1 MTRFFIS
8 ISISIL
14 LFGILNS
21 NTLIGQKK
29 SELLKRQEKILL
41 EKIEHT
47 KVLIDQTRA
56 TKKLTLSE
64 INIVNKQI
72 KYRQKLIDNYNIQLR
87 RMDEKIQEINRQ
99 VNSLINTNKILREEY
114 KKMLLYAFKNRD
126 PNYKFLYIVSASTFS
141 EAFHR
146 MKYIQH
152 YKDYRLKQI
161 DRVKKTQDNLTIKK
175 EELNEE
181 IKKKKDL
188 LEIKKNE
195 KTNYQSDK
203 NSQLISLNKIR
214 NNEETLAADLEKN
227 NVKRNEIA
235 KAVKKAIE
243 DEIKALEKL
252 KKAKFSL
259 TPEGIAMSKSF
270 NKNKGRLIWPV
281 ERGEITSK
289 YGKHQHHL
297 VTTAFVDNNGIDITT
312 SKNANVRAVFEGKV
326 TSVLIIPGAGRVV
339 MVSHGEYRTVYANL
353 QEVYVKKGDQVK
365 SKDKLGK
372 LLAKESGISE
382 SHCEIWRIL
391 SSGMNTV
398 NPSLWL
404 ST

>member
-1 MTRFFIS
+1 MNKQLIYIS
-8 ISISIL
+8 IVLVSFFNLPSFL
-14 LFGILNS
+14 S
-21 NTLIGQKK
+21 QKK
-29 SELLKRQEKILL
+29 SELLKKQEKILL
-41 EKIEHT
+41 EKIENT
-47 KVLIDQTRA
+47 KVLINQTRA

-72 KYRQKLIDNYNIQLR
+72 RYRQKLIDNYNFQLR
-87 RMDEKIQEINRQ
+87 KMDEKIQEINRQ
-99 VNSLINTNKILREEY
+99 VNSLKNTNKILKEEY

-126 PNYKFLYIVSASTFS
+126 PNYKFLYIISASTFS

-161 DRVKKTQDNLTIKK
+161 DRIKKTQEALAISK
-175 EELNEE
+175 EQLNEE
-181 IKKKKDL
+181 IKNKKDL
-188 LEIKKNE
+188 LEIKE
-195 KTNYQSDK
+195 KEKLNYLTDK
-203 NSQLISLNKIR
+203 NSQLISLEKIKRNENKLA
-214 NNEETLAADLEKN
+214 EELEKN
-227 NVKRNEIA
+227 NAERREIA

-259 TPEGIAMSKSF
+259 TPEGLAMSKSF
-270 NKNKGRLIWPV
+270 NKNKGKLIWPV

-289 YGKHQHHL
+289 YGRHQHH
-297 VTTAFVDNNGIDITT
+297 VVSTAFVDNNGIDITT
-312 SKNANVRAVFEGKV
+312 SKNANVRSVFEGKV

-353 QEVYVKKGDQVK
+353 QEVYVKKGDIVK
-365 SKDKLGK
+365 PKENLGK

-382 SHCEIWRIL
+382 SHFEIWRIL

-404 ST
+404 SK

>member
-1 MTRFFIS
+1 MNKVIFF
-8 ISISIL
+8 ISIL
-14 LFGILNS
+14 LFGIVNS
-21 NTLIGQKK
+21 NPLLGQKK
-29 SELLKRQEKILL
+29 SEILKKQEKILL

-64 INIVNKQI
+64 INIVNRQI
-72 KYRQKLIDNYNIQLR
+72 KYRQKLINNYNFQLR
-87 RMDEKIQEINRQ
+87 KMDEKIQEINRQ
-99 VNSLINTNKILREEY
+99 VNSLVNTNKILREEY

-126 PNYKFLYIVSASTFS
+126 PNYKFLYIISASTFS

-161 DRVKKTQDNLTIKK
+161 ERIKKTQNNLAIKK
-175 EELNEE
+175 EELNKE
-181 IKKKKDL
+181 IIKKKDL
-188 LEIKKNE
+188 LEIKKKE
-195 KTNYQSDK
+195 KLNYQSDK
-203 NSQLISLNKIR
+203 NLQLISLDKIR
-214 NNEETLAADLEKN
+214 NNEENLAAELEIN
-227 NVKRNEIA
+227 NKKRNEIA

-243 DEIKALEKL
+243 NEIKALEKL
-252 KKAKFSL
+252 KKAKFAL
-259 TPEGIAMSKSF
+259 TPEGIAISKNF

-289 YGKHQHHL
+289 YGRHQHHL
-297 VTTAFVDNNGIDITT
+297 VTTAFVDNNGVDITT

-353 QEVYVKKGDQVK
+353 QEVYVKKGDYVK
-365 SKDKLGK
+365 PKDKLGK

-382 SHCEIWRIL
+382 SHFEIWRIL
-391 SSGMNTV
+391 ASGMSTV
-398 NPSLWL
+398 NPSFWL
-404 ST
+404 SK

>member
-1 MTRFFIS
+1 MTRFFIY
-8 ISISIL
+8 ISIL

-382 SHCEIWRIL
+382 SHFEIWRIL

-404 ST
+404 SK

>member
-1 MTRFFIS
+1 MNKQIIYIS
-8 ISISIL
+8 IVL
-14 LFGILNS
+14 LSFFNLPS
-21 NTLIGQKK
+21 FLSQKK
-29 SELLKRQEKILL
+29 SELLKKQEKILL
-41 EKIEHT
+41 EKIENT
-47 KVLIDQTRA
+47 KVLINQTRA

-64 INIVNKQI
+64 INIVNRQI
-72 KYRQKLIDNYNIQLR
+72 RYRQKLIDNYNFQLR
-87 RMDEKIQEINRQ
+87 KMDEKIQEINRQ
-99 VNSLINTNKILREEY
+99 VNSLKNTNKILKEEY

-126 PNYKFLYIVSASTFS
+126 PNYKFLYIISASTFS

-161 DRVKKTQDNLTIKK
+161 ERIKKTQEALAISK
-175 EELNEE
+175 EQLNEE
-181 IKKKKDL
+181 IKNKKDL
-188 LEIKKNE
+188 LEIKE
-195 KTNYQSDK
+195 KEKLNYLTDK
-203 NSQLISLNKIR
+203 NSQLISLEKIKRNENKLA
-214 NNEETLAADLEKN
+214 EELEKN
-227 NVKRNEIA
+227 NAERREIA

-243 DEIKALEKL
+243 DEIRALEKL

-259 TPEGIAMSKSF
+259 TPEGLAMSKSF
-270 NKNKGRLIWPV
+270 NKNKGKLIWPV

-289 YGKHQHHL
+289 YGRHQHH
-297 VTTAFVDNNGIDITT
+297 VVSTAFVDNNGIDITT
-312 SKNANVRAVFEGKV
+312 SKNANVRSVFEGKV

-353 QEVYVKKGDQVK
+353 QEVYVKKGDIVK
-365 SKDKLGK
+365 PKETLGK

-382 SHCEIWRIL
+382 SHFEIWRIL

-404 ST
+404 SK

>member
-1 MTRFFIS
+1 MNKQIIYIS
-8 ISISIL
+8 IVL
-14 LFGILNS
+14 LSFFNLPS
-21 NTLIGQKK
+21 FLSQKK
-29 SELLKRQEKILL
+29 SELLKKQEKILL
-41 EKIEHT
+41 EKIENT
-47 KVLIDQTRA
+47 KVLINQTRA

-64 INIVNKQI
+64 INIVNRQI
-72 KYRQKLIDNYNIQLR
+72 RYRQKLIDNYNFQLR
-87 RMDEKIQEINRQ
+87 KMDEKIQEINRQ
-99 VNSLINTNKILREEY
+99 VNSLKNTNKILKEEY

-126 PNYKFLYIVSASTFS
+126 PNYKFLYIISASTFS

-161 DRVKKTQDNLTIKK
+161 ERIKKTQEALAISK
-175 EELNEE
+175 EQLNEE
-181 IKKKKDL
+181 IKNKKDL
-188 LEIKKNE
+188 LEIKE
-195 KTNYQSDK
+195 KEKLNYLTDK
-203 NSQLISLNKIR
+203 NSQLISLEKIKRNENKLA
-214 NNEETLAADLEKN
+214 EELEKN
-227 NVKRNEIA
+227 NVERREIA

-243 DEIKALEKL
+243 DEIRALEKL

-259 TPEGIAMSKSF
+259 TPEGLAMSKSF
-270 NKNKGRLIWPV
+270 NKNKGKLIWPV

-289 YGKHQHHL
+289 YGRHQHH
-297 VTTAFVDNNGIDITT
+297 VVSTAFVDNNGIDITT
-312 SKNANVRAVFEGKV
+312 SKNANVRSVFEGKV

-353 QEVYVKKGDQVK
+353 QEVYVKKGDIVK
-365 SKDKLGK
+365 PKENLGK

-382 SHCEIWRIL
+382 AHFEIWRIL

-404 ST
+404 SK

>member
-1 MTRFFIS
+1 MNKQLIYIS
-8 ISISIL
+8 IVL
-14 LFGILNS
+14 LSFFNLPS
-21 NTLIGQKK
+21 FLSQKK
-29 SELLKRQEKILL
+29 SELLKKQEKILL
-41 EKIEHT
+41 EKIENT
-47 KVLIDQTRA
+47 KVLINQTRA

-64 INIVNKQI
+64 INIVNRQI
-72 KYRQKLIDNYNIQLR
+72 RYRQKLIDNYNFQLR
-87 RMDEKIQEINRQ
+87 KMDEKIQEINRQ
-99 VNSLINTNKILREEY
+99 VNSLKNTNKILKEEY

-126 PNYKFLYIVSASTFS
+126 PNYKFLYIISASTFS

-161 DRVKKTQDNLTIKK
+161 DRIKKTQEALAISK
-175 EELNEE
+175 EQLNEE
-181 IKKKKDL
+181 IKNKKDL
-188 LEIKKNE
+188 LEIKE
-195 KTNYQSDK
+195 KEKLNYLTDK
-203 NSQLISLNKIR
+203 NSQLISLEKIKRNENKLA
-214 NNEETLAADLEKN
+214 EELEKN
-227 NVKRNEIA
+227 NAERREIA

-259 TPEGIAMSKSF
+259 TPEGLAMSKSF
-270 NKNKGRLIWPV
+270 NKNKGKLIWPV

-289 YGKHQHHL
+289 YGRHQHH
-297 VTTAFVDNNGIDITT
+297 VVSTAFVDNNGIDITT
-312 SKNANVRAVFEGKV
+312 SKNANVRSVFEGKV

-353 QEVYVKKGDQVK
+353 QEVYVKKGDIVK
-365 SKDKLGK
+365 PKENLGK

-382 SHCEIWRIL
+382 SHFEIWRIL

-404 ST
+404 SK

>member
-1 MTRFFIS
+1 MNKQLIYIS
-8 ISISIL
+8 IVLVSFFNLPSFL
-14 LFGILNS
+14 S
-21 NTLIGQKK
+21 QKK
-29 SELLKRQEKILL
+29 SELLKKQEKILL
-41 EKIEHT
+41 EKIENT
-47 KVLIDQTRA
+47 KVLINQTRA

-64 INIVNKQI
+64 INIVNRQI
-72 KYRQKLIDNYNIQLR
+72 RYRQKLIDNYNFQLR
-87 RMDEKIQEINRQ
+87 KMDEKIQEINRQ
-99 VNSLINTNKILREEY
+99 VNSLKNTNKILKEEY

-126 PNYKFLYIVSASTFS
+126 PNYKFLYIISASTFS

-161 DRVKKTQDNLTIKK
+161 DRIKKTQEDLAISK
-175 EELNEE
+175 EQLNEE
-181 IKKKKDL
+181 IKNKKDL
-188 LEIKKNE
+188 LEIKE
-195 KTNYQSDK
+195 KEKLNYLTDK
-203 NSQLISLNKIR
+203 NSQLISLEKIKRNENKLA
-214 NNEETLAADLEKN
+214 EELEKN
-227 NVKRNEIA
+227 NAERREIA

-243 DEIKALEKL
+243 DEIRALEKL

-259 TPEGIAMSKSF
+259 TPEGLAMSKSF
-270 NKNKGRLIWPV
+270 NKNKGKLIWPV

-289 YGKHQHHL
+289 YGRHQHH
-297 VTTAFVDNNGIDITT
+297 VVSTAFVDNNGIDITT
-312 SKNANVRAVFEGKV
+312 SKNANVRSVFEGKV

-353 QEVYVKKGDQVK
+353 QEVYVKKGDIVK
-365 SKDKLGK
+365 PKENLGK

-382 SHCEIWRIL
+382 SHFEIWRIL

-404 ST
+404 SK

>member
-1 MTRFFIS
+1 MNKVIFF
-8 ISISIL
+8 ISIL
-14 LFGILNS
+14 LFGIVNS
-21 NTLIGQKK
+21 NPLFGQKK
-29 SELLKRQEKILL
+29 SELLKKQEKILL

-47 KVLIDQTRA
+47 KVLINQTRA

-64 INIVNKQI
+64 INIVNRQI
-72 KYRQKLIDNYNIQLR
+72 KYRQKLIDNYNFQLR
-87 RMDEKIQEINRQ
+87 KMDEKIQEINRQ
-99 VNSLINTNKILREEY
+99 VNSLVNTNKILREEY

-126 PNYKFLYIVSASTFS
+126 PNYKFLYIISASTFS

-161 DRVKKTQDNLTIKK
+161 ERIKKTQNNLAIKK
-175 EELNEE
+175 EELNKE
-181 IKKKKDL
+181 IIKKKDL
-188 LEIKKNE
+188 LEIKKKE
-195 KTNYQSDK
+195 KLNYQSDK
-203 NSQLISLNKIR
+203 NSQLISLDKIR
-214 NNEETLAADLEKN
+214 DNEQNLAAELEKN
-227 NVKRNEIA
+227 NKKRNEIV

-252 KKAKFSL
+252 KKAKFAL

-289 YGKHQHHL
+289 YGRHQHHL
-297 VTTAFVDNNGIDITT
+297 VTTAFVDNNGVDITT

-365 SKDKLGK
+365 AKDKLGK

-382 SHCEIWRIL
+382 SHFEIWRIL
-391 SSGMNTV
+391 ASGMSTV
-398 NPSLWL
+398 NPSFWL
-404 ST
+404 SK

>member
-1 MTRFFIS
+1 MNKVIFF
-8 ISISIL
+8 ISIL
-14 LFGILNS
+14 LFGIINS
-21 NTLIGQKK
+21 TNPLFGQKK
-29 SELLKRQEKILL
+29 SELLKKQEKILL

-64 INIVNKQI
+64 INIVNRQI
-72 KYRQKLIDNYNIQLR
+72 KYRQKLIDNYNFQLR
-87 RMDEKIQEINRQ
+87 KMDEKIQEINRQ
-99 VNSLINTNKILREEY
+99 VNSLLNTNKILREEY

-126 PNYKFLYIVSASTFS
+126 PNYKFLYIISASTFS

-161 DRVKKTQDNLTIKK
+161 ERIKKTQNNLAIKK
-175 EELNEE
+175 EELNKEI
-181 IKKKKDL
+181 IKKKNL
-188 LEIKKNE
+188 LEIKKKE
-195 KTNYQSDK
+195 KLNYQSDK
-203 NSQLISLNKIR
+203 NSQLISLEKIR
-214 NNEETLAADLEKN
+214 DNEQNLAAELEKN
-227 NVKRNEIA
+227 NKKRNEIV

-252 KKAKFSL
+252 KKAKFAL
-259 TPEGIAMSKSF
+259 TPEGIAISKSF

-289 YGKHQHHL
+289 YGRHQHHL
-297 VTTAFVDNNGIDITT
+297 VTTAFVDNNGVDITT

-353 QEVYVKKGDQVK
+353 QEVFVKKGDQVK
-365 SKDKLGK
+365 AKDKLGK

-382 SHCEIWRIL
+382 SHFEIWKIL
-391 SSGMNTV
+391 ASGMSTV
-398 NPSLWL
+398 NPSFWL
-404 ST
+404 SK

>member
-1 MTRFFIS
+1 MNKQLIYISLVLLSFFNLPS
-8 ISISIL
+8 FLS
-14 LFGILNS
+14 
-21 NTLIGQKK
+21 QKK
-29 SELLKRQEKILL
+29 SELLKKQEKILL
-41 EKIEHT
+41 EKIENT
-47 KVLIDQTRA
+47 KVLINQTRA

-64 INIVNKQI
+64 INIVNRQI
-72 KYRQKLIDNYNIQLR
+72 RYRQKLIDNYNFQLSK
-87 RMDEKIQEINRQ
+87 MDEKIQEINRQ
-99 VNSLINTNKILREEY
+99 VNSLKNTNKILKEEY

-126 PNYKFLYIVSASTFS
+126 PNYKFLYIISASTFS

-161 DRVKKTQDNLTIKK
+161 ERIKKTQEALAISK
-175 EELNEE
+175 EQLNEE
-181 IKKKKDL
+181 IKNKKDL
-188 LEIKKNE
+188 LEIKE
-195 KTNYQSDK
+195 KEKLNYLTDK
-203 NSQLISLNKIR
+203 NSQLISLEKIKRNENKLA
-214 NNEETLAADLEKN
+214 EELEKN
-227 NVKRNEIA
+227 NAERREIA

-243 DEIKALEKL
+243 DEIRALEKL

-259 TPEGIAMSKSF
+259 TPEGLAMSKSF
-270 NKNKGRLIWPV
+270 NKNKGKFIWPV

-289 YGKHQHHL
+289 YGRHQHH
-297 VTTAFVDNNGIDITT
+297 VVSTAFVDNNGIDITT
-312 SKNANVRAVFEGKV
+312 SKNANVRSVFEGKV

-353 QEVYVKKGDQVK
+353 QEVYVKKGDIVK
-365 SKDKLGK
+365 PKENLGK

-382 SHCEIWRIL
+382 SHFEIWRIL

-404 ST
+404 SK

>member
-1 MTRFFIS
+1 MNKVIFF
-8 ISISIL
+8 ISIL
-14 LFGILNS
+14 LFGIVNS
-21 NTLIGQKK
+21 NPLFGQKK
-29 SELLKRQEKILL
+29 SELLKKQEKILL

-64 INIVNKQI
+64 INIVNRQI
-72 KYRQKLIDNYNIQLR
+72 KYRQKLIDNYNFQLR
-87 RMDEKIQEINRQ
+87 KMDEKIQEINRQ
-99 VNSLINTNKILREEY
+99 VNSLVNTNKILREEY

-126 PNYKFLYIVSASTFS
+126 PNYKFLYIISASTFS

-161 DRVKKTQDNLTIKK
+161 ERIKKTQNNLAIKK
-175 EELNEE
+175 EELNKE
-181 IKKKKDL
+181 IIKKKDL
-188 LEIKKNE
+188 LEIKKKE
-195 KTNYQSDK
+195 KLNYQSDK
-203 NSQLISLNKIR
+203 NSQLISLDKIR
-214 NNEETLAADLEKN
+214 DNEQNLAAELEKN
-227 NVKRNEIA
+227 NKKRNEIV

-252 KKAKFSL
+252 KKAKFAL

-289 YGKHQHHL
+289 YGRHQHHL
-297 VTTAFVDNNGIDITT
+297 VTTAFVDNNGVDITT

-365 SKDKLGK
+365 AKDKLGK

-382 SHCEIWRIL
+382 SHFEIWRIL
-391 SSGMNTV
+391 ASGMSTV
-398 NPSLWL
+398 NPSFWL
-404 ST
+404 SK

>member
-1 MTRFFIS
+1 MNKQLIYIFIVLLSFFNLPS
-8 ISISIL
+8 FLS
-14 LFGILNS
+14 
-21 NTLIGQKK
+21 QKK
-29 SELLKRQEKILL
+29 SELLKKQEKILL
-41 EKIEHT
+41 EKIENT
-47 KVLIDQTRA
+47 KVLINQTRA

-64 INIVNKQI
+64 INIVNRQI
-72 KYRQKLIDNYNIQLR
+72 RYRQKLIDNYNFQLR
-87 RMDEKIQEINRQ
+87 KMDEKIQEINRQ
-99 VNSLINTNKILREEY
+99 VNSLKNTNKILKEEY

-126 PNYKFLYIVSASTFS
+126 PNYKFLYIISASTFS

-161 DRVKKTQDNLTIKK
+161 DRIKKTQEALALSK

-181 IKKKKDL
+181 IKNKKDL
-188 LEIKKNE
+188 LEIKEQE
-195 KTNYQSDK
+195 KLNYLTDK
-203 NSQLISLNKIR
+203 NSQLISLEKIKRNENKLA
-214 NNEETLAADLEKN
+214 EELEKN
-227 NVKRNEIA
+227 NAERREIA

-243 DEIKALEKL
+243 DEIRALEKL

-259 TPEGIAMSKSF
+259 TPEGLAMSKSF
-270 NKNKGRLIWPV
+270 NKNKGKLIWPV

-289 YGKHQHHL
+289 YGRHQHH
-297 VTTAFVDNNGIDITT
+297 VVSTAFVDNNGIDITT
-312 SKNANVRAVFEGKV
+312 SKNANVRSVFEGKV

-353 QEVYVKKGDQVK
+353 QEVYVKKGDIVK
-365 SKDKLGK
+365 RKENLGK

-382 SHCEIWRIL
+382 SHFEIWRIL
-391 SSGMNTV
+391 SSGMDTV

-404 ST
+404 SK

>member
-1 MTRFFIS
+1 MNKVIFF
-8 ISISIL
+8 ISIL
-14 LFGILNS
+14 LFGILNINPLFS
-21 NTLIGQKK
+21 QKK
-29 SELLKRQEKILL
+29 SELLKIQEKILL

-64 INIVNKQI
+64 INIVNRQI
-72 KYRQKLIDNYNIQLR
+72 KYRQKLIDNYNFQLR
-87 RMDEKIQEINRQ
+87 KMDEKIQEINRQ
-99 VNSLINTNKILREEY
+99 INSLVNTNKILREEY

-126 PNYKFLYIVSASTFS
+126 PNYKFLYIISASTFS

-161 DRVKKTQDNLTIKK
+161 DRIKKTQNNLFIKK
-175 EELNEE
+175 RRIKVKI
-181 IKKKKDL
+181 IKKKKNL
-188 LEIKKNE
+188 LEIKKKE
-195 KTNYQSDK
+195 KLNYQSDK
-203 NSQLISLNKIR
+203 NSQLISLEKIR
-214 NNEETLAADLEKN
+214 DNEQNLAAELEKN
-227 NVKRNEIA
+227 NKKRNEIA

-252 KKAKFSL
+252 KKAKFAL
-259 TPEGIAMSKSF
+259 TPEGIAISKNF

-289 YGKHQHHL
+289 YGRHQHHL
-297 VTTAFVDNNGIDITT
+297 VSTAFVDNNGVDITT

-365 SKDKLGK
+365 TKDKIGK

-382 SHCEIWRIL
+382 SHFEIWRIL
-391 SSGMNTV
+391 ASGMSTV
-398 NPSLWL
+398 NPSFWL
-404 ST
+404 SK

>member
-1 MTRFFIS
+1 MNKVIFF
-8 ISISIL
+8 ISIL
-14 LFGILNS
+14 LFGIINS
-21 NTLIGQKK
+21 TNPLFGQKK
-29 SELLKRQEKILL
+29 SELLKKQEKILL

-64 INIVNKQI
+64 INIVNRQI
-72 KYRQKLIDNYNIQLR
+72 KYRQKLIDNYNFQLKK
-87 RMDEKIQEINRQ
+87 MDKKIQEINRQ
-99 VNSLINTNKILREEY
+99 VNSLLNTNKILREEY

-126 PNYKFLYIVSASTFS
+126 PNYKFLYIISASTFS

-161 DRVKKTQDNLTIKK
+161 ERIKKTQNNLAIKK
-175 EELNEE
+175 EELNKEI
-181 IKKKKDL
+181 IKKKNL
-188 LEIKKNE
+188 LEIKKKE
-195 KTNYQSDK
+195 KLNYQSDK
-203 NSQLISLNKIR
+203 NSQLISLAKIR
-214 NNEETLAADLEKN
+214 DNEQNLAAELEKN
-227 NVKRNEIA
+227 NKKRNEIV

-252 KKAKFSL
+252 KKAKFAL

-289 YGKHQHHL
+289 YGRHQHHL
-297 VTTAFVDNNGIDITT
+297 VTTAFVDNNGVDITT

-326 TSVLIIPGAGRVV
+326 TSVLIIPGSGRVV

-353 QEVYVKKGDQVK
+353 QEVFVKKGDQVK
-365 SKDKLGK
+365 AKDKLGK

-382 SHCEIWRIL
+382 SHFEIWKIL
-391 SSGMNTV
+391 ASGMSTV
-398 NPSLWL
+398 NPSFWL
-404 ST
+404 SK

>member
-1 MTRFFIS
+1 MNKVIFF
-8 ISISIL
+8 ISIL
-14 LFGILNS
+14 LFGIVNS
-21 NTLIGQKK
+21 NPLFGQKK
-29 SELLKRQEKILL
+29 SELLKKQEKILL

-64 INIVNKQI
+64 INIVNRQI
-72 KYRQKLIDNYNIQLR
+72 KYRQKLIDNYNFQLR
-87 RMDEKIQEINRQ
+87 KMDEKIQEINRQ
-99 VNSLINTNKILREEY
+99 VNSLVNTNKILREEY

-126 PNYKFLYIVSASTFS
+126 PNYKFLYIISASTFS

-161 DRVKKTQDNLTIKK
+161 ERIKKTQNNLAIKK
-175 EELNEE
+175 EELNKEI
-181 IKKKKDL
+181 IKKKNL
-188 LEIKKNE
+188 LEIKKKE
-195 KTNYQSDK
+195 KLNYQSDK
-203 NSQLISLNKIR
+203 NSQLISLAKIR
-214 NNEETLAADLEKN
+214 DNEQNLAAELEKN
-227 NVKRNEIA
+227 NRKRNEIV

-252 KKAKFSL
+252 KKAKFAL

-270 NKNKGRLIWPV
+270 NKNKGRLIWPD

-289 YGKHQHHL
+289 YGRHQHHL
-297 VTTAFVDNNGIDITT
+297 VNTAFVDNNGVDITT

-365 SKDKLGK
+365 AKDKLGK

-382 SHCEIWRIL
+382 SHFEIWKIL
-391 SSGMNTV
+391 ASGMSTV
-398 NPSLWL
+398 NPSFWL
-404 ST
+404 SK

>member
-1 MTRFFIS
+1 MNKQLIYIS
-8 ISISIL
+8 IVLVSFFNLPSFL
-14 LFGILNS
+14 S
-21 NTLIGQKK
+21 QKK
-29 SELLKRQEKILL
+29 SELLKKQEKILL
-41 EKIEHT
+41 EKIENT
-47 KVLIDQTRA
+47 KVLINQTRA

-64 INIVNKQI
+64 INIVNRQI
-72 KYRQKLIDNYNIQLR
+72 RYRQKLIDNYNFQLR
-87 RMDEKIQEINRQ
+87 KMDEKIQEINRQ
-99 VNSLINTNKILREEY
+99 VNSLKNTNKILKEEY

-126 PNYKFLYIVSASTFS
+126 PNYKFLYIISASTFS

-161 DRVKKTQDNLTIKK
+161 DR
-175 EELNEE
+175 
-181 IKKKKDL
+181 
-188 LEIKKNE
+188 IKKNE
-195 KTNYQSDK
+195 
-203 NSQLISLNKIR
+203 NKLA
-214 NNEETLAADLEKN
+214 EELEKN
-227 NVKRNEIA
+227 NAERREIA

-259 TPEGIAMSKSF
+259 TPEGLAMSKSF
-270 NKNKGRLIWPV
+270 NKNKGKLIWPV

-289 YGKHQHHL
+289 YGRHQHH
-297 VTTAFVDNNGIDITT
+297 VVSTAFVDNNGIDITT
-312 SKNANVRAVFEGKV
+312 SKNANVRSVFEGKV

-353 QEVYVKKGDQVK
+353 QEVYVKKGDIVK
-365 SKDKLGK
+365 PKENLGK

-382 SHCEIWRIL
+382 SHFEIWRIL

-404 ST
+404 SK

>member
-1 MTRFFIS
+1 MNKVIFF
-8 ISISIL
+8 ISIL
-14 LFGILNS
+14 LFGIVNS
-21 NTLIGQKK
+21 NPLFGQKK
-29 SELLKRQEKILL
+29 SELLKKQEKILL

-47 KVLIDQTRA
+47 KVLINQTRA

-64 INIVNKQI
+64 INIVNRQI
-72 KYRQKLIDNYNIQLR
+72 KYRQKLIDNYNFQLR
-87 RMDEKIQEINRQ
+87 KMDEKIQEINRQ
-99 VNSLINTNKILREEY
+99 VNSLVNTNKILREEY

-126 PNYKFLYIVSASTFS
+126 PNYKFLYIISASTFS

-161 DRVKKTQDNLTIKK
+161 ERIKKTQNNLAIKK
-175 EELNEE
+175 EELNKEI
-181 IKKKKDL
+181 IKKRDL
-188 LEIKKNE
+188 LEIKKKE
-195 KTNYQSDK
+195 KLNYQSDK
-203 NSQLISLNKIR
+203 NSQLISLDKIR
-214 NNEETLAADLEKN
+214 DNEQNLAAELEKN
-227 NVKRNEIA
+227 NKKRNEIV

-252 KKAKFSL
+252 KKAKFAL

-289 YGKHQHHL
+289 YGRHQHHL
-297 VTTAFVDNNGIDITT
+297 VTTAFVDNNGVDITT

-365 SKDKLGK
+365 AKDKLGK

-382 SHCEIWRIL
+382 SHFEIWRIL
-391 SSGMNTV
+391 ASGMSTV
-398 NPSLWL
+398 NPSFWL
-404 ST
+404 SK

>member
-1 MTRFFIS
+1 MNKVIFFIS
-8 ISISIL
+8 II
-14 LFGILNS
+14 LFGIINS
-21 NTLIGQKK
+21 KPLFGQKK
-29 SELLKRQEKILL
+29 SELLKKQEKILL

-64 INIVNKQI
+64 INIVNRQI
-72 KYRQKLIDNYNIQLR
+72 KYRQKLIDNYNFQLR
-87 RMDEKIQEINRQ
+87 KMDEKIQEINRQ
-99 VNSLINTNKILREEY
+99 VNSLVNTNKILRDEY

-126 PNYKFLYIVSASTFS
+126 PNYKFLYIISASTFS

-161 DRVKKTQDNLTIKK
+161 DRIKKTQTNLTVKK
-175 EELNEE
+175 EELGEE

-188 LEIKKNE
+188 LEVKKKE
-195 KTNYQSDK
+195 KLNYQTDK
-203 NSQLISLNKIR
+203 NSQLISLDKIR
-214 NNEETLAADLEKN
+214 NNEENLAAELEKN
-227 NVKRNEIA
+227 NKKRNEIA

-252 KKAKFSL
+252 KKAKFAL

-289 YGKHQHHL
+289 YGRHQHHL
-297 VTTAFVDNNGIDITT
+297 VTTAFVDNNGVDITT

-382 SHCEIWRIL
+382 SHFEIWRIL
-391 SSGMNTV
+391 ASGMSTV
-398 NPSLWL
+398 NPSFWL
-404 ST
+404 SK

>member
-1 MTRFFIS
+1 MNKQLIYIS
-8 ISISIL
+8 IVLVSFFNLPSFL
-14 LFGILNS
+14 S
-21 NTLIGQKK
+21 QKK
-29 SELLKRQEKILL
+29 SELLKKQEKILL
-41 EKIEHT
+41 EKIENT
-47 KVLIDQTRA
+47 KVLINQTRA

-64 INIVNKQI
+64 INIVNRQI
-72 KYRQKLIDNYNIQLR
+72 RYRQKLIDNYNFQLR
-87 RMDEKIQEINRQ
+87 KMDEKIQEINRQ
-99 VNSLINTNKILREEY
+99 VNSLKNTNKILKEEY

-126 PNYKFLYIVSASTFS
+126 PNYKFLYIISASTFS

-161 DRVKKTQDNLTIKK
+161 DRIKKTQEALVISKK
-175 EELNEE
+175 QLNEE
-181 IKKKKDL
+181 INNKKDL
-188 LEIKKNE
+188 LEIKE
-195 KTNYQSDK
+195 KEKLNYLTDK
-203 NSQLISLNKIR
+203 NSQLISLEKIKRNENKLA
-214 NNEETLAADLEKN
+214 EELEKN
-227 NVKRNEIA
+227 NAERREIA

-259 TPEGIAMSKSF
+259 TPEGLAMSKSF
-270 NKNKGRLIWPV
+270 NKNKGKLIWPV

-289 YGKHQHHL
+289 YGRHQHH
-297 VTTAFVDNNGIDITT
+297 VVSTAFVDNNGIDITT
-312 SKNANVRAVFEGKV
+312 SKNANVRSVFEGKV

-353 QEVYVKKGDQVK
+353 QEVYVKKGDIVK
-365 SKDKLGK
+365 PKENLGK

-382 SHCEIWRIL
+382 SHFEIWRIL

-404 ST
+404 SK

>member
-1 MTRFFIS
+1 MNKQIIYIS
-8 ISISIL
+8 IVL
-14 LFGILNS
+14 LSFFNLPS
-21 NTLIGQKK
+21 FLSQKK
-29 SELLKRQEKILL
+29 SELLKKQEKILL
-41 EKIEHT
+41 EKIENT
-47 KVLIDQTRA
+47 KVLINQTRA

-64 INIVNKQI
+64 INIVNRQI
-72 KYRQKLIDNYNIQLR
+72 RYRQKLIDNYNFQLR
-87 RMDEKIQEINRQ
+87 KMDEKIQEINRQ
-99 VNSLINTNKILREEY
+99 VNSLKNTNKILKEEY

-126 PNYKFLYIVSASTFS
+126 PNYKFLYIISASTFS

-161 DRVKKTQDNLTIKK
+161 DRIKKTQEDLAISK
-175 EELNEE
+175 EQLNEE
-181 IKKKKDL
+181 IKNKKDL
-188 LEIKKNE
+188 LEIKE
-195 KTNYQSDK
+195 KEKLNYLTDK
-203 NSQLISLNKIR
+203 NSQLISLEKIKRNENKLA
-214 NNEETLAADLEKN
+214 EELEKN
-227 NVKRNEIA
+227 NAERREIA

-259 TPEGIAMSKSF
+259 TPEGLAISKSF
-270 NKNKGRLIWPV
+270 NKNKGKLIWPV

-289 YGKHQHHL
+289 YGRHQHH
-297 VTTAFVDNNGIDITT
+297 VVSTAFVDNNGIDITT
-312 SKNANVRAVFEGKV
+312 SKNANVRSVFEGKV

-353 QEVYVKKGDQVK
+353 QEVYVKKGDIVK
-365 SKDKLGK
+365 PKENLGK

-382 SHCEIWRIL
+382 SHFEIWRIL

-404 ST
+404 SK

>member
-1 MTRFFIS
+1 MNKQIIYIS
-8 ISISIL
+8 IVL
-14 LFGILNS
+14 LSFFNLPS
-21 NTLIGQKK
+21 FLSQKK
-29 SELLKRQEKILL
+29 SELLKKQEKILL
-41 EKIEHT
+41 EKIENT
-47 KVLIDQTRA
+47 KVLINQTRA

-64 INIVNKQI
+64 INIVNRQI
-72 KYRQKLIDNYNIQLR
+72 RYRQKLIDNYNFQLR
-87 RMDEKIQEINRQ
+87 KMDEKIQEINRQ
-99 VNSLINTNKILREEY
+99 VNSLKNTNKILKEEY

-126 PNYKFLYIVSASTFS
+126 PNYKFLYIISASTFS

-161 DRVKKTQDNLTIKK
+161 DRIKKTQEDLAISK
-175 EELNEE
+175 EQLNEE
-181 IKKKKDL
+181 IKNKKDL
-188 LEIKKNE
+188 LEIKE
-195 KTNYQSDK
+195 KEKLNYLTDK
-203 NSQLISLNKIR
+203 NSQLISLEKIKRNENKLA
-214 NNEETLAADLEKN
+214 EELEKN
-227 NVKRNEIA
+227 NAERREIA

-259 TPEGIAMSKSF
+259 TPEGLAMSKSF
-270 NKNKGRLIWPV
+270 NKNKGKLIWPV

-289 YGKHQHHL
+289 YGRHQHH
-297 VTTAFVDNNGIDITT
+297 VVSTAFVDNNGIDITT
-312 SKNANVRAVFEGKV
+312 SKNANVRSVFEGKV

-353 QEVYVKKGDQVK
+353 QEVYVKKGDIVK
-365 SKDKLGK
+365 PKENLGK

-382 SHCEIWRIL
+382 SHFEIWRIL

-404 ST
+404 SK

>member
-1 MTRFFIS
+1 MNKVIFF
-8 ISISIL
+8 ISIL
-14 LFGILNS
+14 LFGILYINP
-21 NTLIGQKK
+21 LFGQKK

-64 INIVNKQI
+64 INIVNRQI
-72 KYRQKLIDNYNIQLR
+72 KYRQKLIDNYNFQLR
-87 RMDEKIQEINRQ
+87 KMDEKIQEINRQ
-99 VNSLINTNKILREEY
+99 VNSLVNTNKILREEY

-126 PNYKFLYIVSASTFS
+126 PNYKFLYIISASTFS

-161 DRVKKTQDNLTIKK
+161 ERIKKTQNNLAIKK
-175 EELNEE
+175 DELNKEI
-181 IKKKKDL
+181 IKKKNL
-188 LEIKKNE
+188 LEIKKKE
-195 KTNYQSDK
+195 KLNYQSDK
-203 NSQLISLNKIR
+203 NSQLISLAKIR
-214 NNEETLAADLEKN
+214 DNEQNLAAELEKN
-227 NVKRNEIA
+227 NRKRNEIV

-252 KKAKFSL
+252 KKAKFAL

-289 YGKHQHHL
+289 YGRHQHHL
-297 VTTAFVDNNGIDITT
+297 VNTAFVDNNGVDITT

-365 SKDKLGK
+365 AKDKLGK

-382 SHCEIWRIL
+382 SHFEIWRIL
-391 SSGMNTV
+391 ASGMSTV
-398 NPSLWL
+398 NPSFWL
-404 ST
+404 SK

>member
-1 MTRFFIS
+1 MNKQLIYIS
-8 ISISIL
+8 IVLVSFFNLPSFL
-14 LFGILNS
+14 S
-21 NTLIGQKK
+21 QKK
-29 SELLKRQEKILL
+29 SDLLKKQEKILL
-41 EKIEHT
+41 EKIENT
-47 KVLIDQTRA
+47 KVLINQTRA

-64 INIVNKQI
+64 INIVNRQI
-72 KYRQKLIDNYNIQLR
+72 RYRQKLIDNYNFQLR
-87 RMDEKIQEINRQ
+87 KMDEKIQEINRQ
-99 VNSLINTNKILREEY
+99 VNSLKNTNKILKEEY

-126 PNYKFLYIVSASTFS
+126 PNYKFLYIISASTFS

-161 DRVKKTQDNLTIKK
+161 DRIKKTQEALAISK
-175 EELNEE
+175 EQLNEE
-181 IKKKKDL
+181 IKNKKDL
-188 LEIKKNE
+188 LEIKE
-195 KTNYQSDK
+195 KEKLNYLTDK
-203 NSQLISLNKIR
+203 NSQLISLEKIKRNENKLA
-214 NNEETLAADLEKN
+214 EELEKN
-227 NVKRNEIA
+227 NAERREIA

-259 TPEGIAMSKSF
+259 TPEGLAMSKSF
-270 NKNKGRLIWPV
+270 NKNKGKLIWPV

-289 YGKHQHHL
+289 YGRHQHH
-297 VTTAFVDNNGIDITT
+297 VVSTAFVDNNGIDITT
-312 SKNANVRAVFEGKV
+312 SKNANVRSVFEGKV

-353 QEVYVKKGDQVK
+353 QEVYVKKGDIVK
-365 SKDKLGK
+365 PKENLGK

-382 SHCEIWRIL
+382 SHFEIWRIL

-404 ST
+404 SK

>member
-1 MTRFFIS
+1 MNKQIIYIS
-8 ISISIL
+8 IVL
-14 LFGILNS
+14 LSFFNLPS
-21 NTLIGQKK
+21 FLSQKK
-29 SELLKRQEKILL
+29 SELLKKQEKILL
-41 EKIEHT
+41 EKIENT
-47 KVLIDQTRA
+47 KVLINQTRA

-64 INIVNKQI
+64 INIVNRQI
-72 KYRQKLIDNYNIQLR
+72 RYRQKLIDNYNFQLR
-87 RMDEKIQEINRQ
+87 KMDEKIQEINRQ
-99 VNSLINTNKILREEY
+99 VNSLKNTNKILKEEY

-126 PNYKFLYIVSASTFS
+126 PNYKFLYIISASTFS

-161 DRVKKTQDNLTIKK
+161 DRIKKTQEALAISK
-175 EELNEE
+175 EQLNEE
-181 IKKKKDL
+181 IKNKKDL
-188 LEIKKNE
+188 LEIKE
-195 KTNYQSDK
+195 KEKLNYLTDK
-203 NSQLISLNKIR
+203 NSQLISLEKIKRNENKLA
-214 NNEETLAADLEKN
+214 EELEKN
-227 NVKRNEIA
+227 NAERREIA

-259 TPEGIAMSKSF
+259 TPEGLAMSKSF
-270 NKNKGRLIWPV
+270 NKNKGKLIWPV

-289 YGKHQHHL
+289 YGRHQHH
-297 VTTAFVDNNGIDITT
+297 VVSTAFVDNNGIDITT
-312 SKNANVRAVFEGKV
+312 SKNANVRSVFEGKV

-353 QEVYVKKGDQVK
+353 QEVYVKKGDIVK
-365 SKDKLGK
+365 PKENLGK

-382 SHCEIWRIL
+382 SHFEIWRIL

-404 ST
+404 SK

>member
-1 MTRFFIS
+1 MNKQLIYIS
-8 ISISIL
+8 IVLVSFFNLPSFL
-14 LFGILNS
+14 S
-21 NTLIGQKK
+21 QKK
-29 SELLKRQEKILL
+29 SELLKKQEKILL
-41 EKIEHT
+41 EKIENT
-47 KVLIDQTRA
+47 KVLINQTRA

-64 INIVNKQI
+64 INIVNRQI
-72 KYRQKLIDNYNIQLR
+72 RYRQKLIDNYNFQLR
-87 RMDEKIQEINRQ
+87 KMDEKIQEINRQ
-99 VNSLINTNKILREEY
+99 VNSLNNTNKILKEEY

-126 PNYKFLYIVSASTFS
+126 PNYKFLYIISASTFS

-161 DRVKKTQDNLTIKK
+161 DRIIKTQEALAISKK
-175 EELNEE
+175 QLNEE
-181 IKKKKDL
+181 IQNKKDL
-188 LEIKKNE
+188 LEIKE
-195 KTNYQSDK
+195 KEKLNYLTDK
-203 NSQLISLNKIR
+203 NSQLISLEKIKRNENKLA
-214 NNEETLAADLEKN
+214 EELEKN
-227 NVKRNEIA
+227 NAERREIA

-243 DEIKALEKL
+243 DEIRALEKL

-259 TPEGIAMSKSF
+259 TPEGLAMSKSF
-270 NKNKGRLIWPV
+270 NKNKGKLIWPV

-289 YGKHQHHL
+289 YGRHQHH
-297 VTTAFVDNNGIDITT
+297 VVSTAFVDNNGIDITT
-312 SKNANVRAVFEGKV
+312 SKNANVRSVFEGKV

-353 QEVYVKKGDQVK
+353 QEVYVKKGDIVK
-365 SKDKLGK
+365 PKENLGK

-382 SHCEIWRIL
+382 SHFEIWRIL

-404 ST
+404 SK

>member
-1 MTRFFIS
+1 MNKDIIF
-8 ISISIL
+8 ISIL
-14 LFGILNS
+14 LFGIVNS
-21 NTLIGQKK
+21 NPLLGQKK
-29 SELLKRQEKILL
+29 SEILKKQEKILL

-64 INIVNKQI
+64 INIVNRQI
-72 KYRQKLIDNYNIQLR
+72 KYRQKLIDNYNFQLR
-87 RMDEKIQEINRQ
+87 KMDEKIQEINRQ
-99 VNSLINTNKILREEY
+99 VNSLVNTNKILREEY

-126 PNYKFLYIVSASTFS
+126 PNYKFLYIISASTFS

-161 DRVKKTQDNLTIKK
+161 DRIKKTQNNLAVKK

-181 IKKKKDL
+181 IKKKKNL
-188 LEIKKNE
+188 LEIKKKE
-195 KTNYQSDK
+195 KLNYQSDK
-203 NSQLISLNKIR
+203 NLQLISLDKIR
-214 NNEETLAADLEKN
+214 NNEENLAAELEIN
-227 NVKRNEIA
+227 NKKRNEIA

-243 DEIKALEKL
+243 NEIKALEKL
-252 KKAKFSL
+252 KKAKFAL
-259 TPEGIAMSKSF
+259 TPEGIAISKNF

-289 YGKHQHHL
+289 YGRHQHHL
-297 VTTAFVDNNGIDITT
+297 VTTAFVDNNGVDITT

-353 QEVYVKKGDQVK
+353 QEVYVKKGDYVK
-365 SKDKLGK
+365 PKDKLGK

-382 SHCEIWRIL
+382 SHFEIWRIL
-391 SSGMNTV
+391 ASGMSTV
-398 NPSLWL
+398 NPSFWL
-404 ST
+404 SK